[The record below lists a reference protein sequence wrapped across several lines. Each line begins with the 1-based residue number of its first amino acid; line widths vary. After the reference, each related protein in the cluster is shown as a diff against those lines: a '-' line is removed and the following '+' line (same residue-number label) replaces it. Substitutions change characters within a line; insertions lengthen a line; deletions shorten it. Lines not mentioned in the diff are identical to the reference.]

1 MLELSGEEEIQ
12 LTVWNQYI
20 EPGVSAQDTF
30 DGNLSEEVKVSGHV
44 NTDLPGTY
52 LLTYN
57 VEDSSGNRAIPLLR
71 KIIVS
76 NRKPTNLT
84 LSNAEIEENKPA
96 NTFVGRLSTE
106 DPDDLTRNKNY
117 FYSLLENDD
126 TSHASFKVNQKGEV
140 YSSRKLDF
148 EQNSSHWLHVQT
160 RDQFGGIY
168 QKMIEIQVRDAFVPI
183 LDTVVRKLN
192 EKVVKMG
199 GQVLATGGEEMPTLA
214 GILVSDQPIS
224 LSSLSTDRVSNFMV
238 PMNLSTWAFSKTLR
252 IETLPFVNPEK
263 LYCIAYAENSE
274 GRSYGLEEVMELEPM
289 EQDRDWLTGAEPLGG
304 DKGWWNSPW
313 FGTYYR
319 SEPSGWFLHLGL
331 GWIYPIPSEQGG
343 IWIWKE
349 GMGWLWTS
357 EQVYPFL
364 NSSNTGTWLYFYG
377 EVNKKRLFY
386 DYGLDKWITQND
398 AQVREE
404 VGAR

>member
-1 MLELSGEEEIQ
+1 
-12 LTVWNQYI
+12 
-20 EPGVSAQDTF
+20 
-30 DGNLSEEVKVSGHV
+30 
-44 NTDLPGTY
+44 
-52 LLTYN
+52 
-57 VEDSSGNRAIPLLR
+57 
-71 KIIVS
+71 
-76 NRKPTNLT
+76 
-84 LSNAEIEENKPA
+84 
-96 NTFVGRLSTE
+96 
-106 DPDDLTRNKNY
+106 
-117 FYSLLENDD
+117 
-126 TSHASFKVNQKGEV
+126 
-140 YSSRKLDF
+140 
-148 EQNSSHWLHVQT
+148 
-160 RDQFGGIY
+160 
-168 QKMIEIQVRDAFVPI
+168 
-183 LDTVVRKLN
+183 
-192 EKVVKMG
+192 
-199 GQVLATGGEEMPTLA
+199 
-214 GILVSDQPIS
+214 
-224 LSSLSTDRVSNFMV
+224 
-238 PMNLSTWAFSKTLR
+238 
-252 IETLPFVNPEK
+252 
-263 LYCIAYAENSE
+263 
-274 GRSYGLEEVMELEPM
+274 M

>member
-1 MLELSGEEEIQ
+1 M
-12 LTVWNQYI
+12 
-20 EPGVSAQDTF
+20 
-30 DGNLSEEVKVSGHV
+30 

-106 DPDDLTRNKNY
+106 DPDDPSRNKNY
-117 FYSLLENDD
+117 FYSLLDNDD
-126 TSHASFKVNQKGEV
+126 TSHASFKVNQKGEI

-199 GQVLATGGEEMPTLA
+199 GQILATGGEEMHTLT

-224 LSSLSTDRVSNFMV
+224 LSSLQQTASNFMV
-238 PMNLSTWAFSKTLR
+238 PIPCGPGHFPNLT
-252 IETLPFVNPEK
+252 
-263 LYCIAYAENSE
+263 
-274 GRSYGLEEVMELEPM
+274 
-289 EQDRDWLTGAEPLGG
+289 D
-304 DKGWWNSPW
+304 
-313 FGTYYR
+313 
-319 SEPSGWFLHLGL
+319 
-331 GWIYPIPSEQGG
+331 
-343 IWIWKE
+343 
-349 GMGWLWTS
+349 
-357 EQVYPFL
+357 
-364 NSSNTGTWLYFYG
+364 
-377 EVNKKRLFY
+377 
-386 DYGLDKWITQND
+386 
-398 AQVREE
+398 
-404 VGAR
+404 